1 MSLLVKALVS
11 ALVAVVTTIAESSI
25 KDPSS
30 KR

>member
-11 ALVAVVTTIAESSI
+11 ELLAAVTVIAEETV
-25 KDPSS
+25 KNTAG